1 MEKVDQIKNDY
12 QIKMGQSAHKGTYK
26 ILELEKKV
34 SEDKYKQRDFLEN
47 LYKKPDGKKRLQG
60 FLLKHQDPL

>member
-34 SEDKYKQRDFLEN
+34 SEDKYKQREFLEN
-47 LYKKPDGKKRLQG
+47 L
-60 FLLKHQDPL
+60 